1 MLRIS
6 ITPTTWKINSISF
19 EYDRGYSADIFL
31 ELYKKETIEE
41 IFRRGT
47 RSFPKW
53 LSIYWFL
60 KEDYILVSFK
70 FQDLPI
76 EGSIKAQKVEVDDKG
91 IYIYT
96 ADENKI
102 IDELSNFED
111 IDIIKL
117 KSVEDE
123 A

>member
-1 MLRIS
+1 M
-6 ITPTTWKINSISF
+6 
-19 EYDRGYSADIFL
+19 A
-31 ELYKKETIEE
+31 
-41 IFRRGT
+41 
-47 RSFPKW
+47 
-53 LSIYWFL
+53 IYILVL